1 MDSPSKE
8 RLVGAIIFVVL
19 IVLLV
24 PEILSGP
31 HHFASATA
39 QGSSPAST
47 ARTYIIDLGNPVK
60 PAAVPAGETKPPPLP
75 APPALTATSA
85 GTALTPASAPVA
97 TSATPPP
104 AVDKPAAP
112 PSAVSGRAPAAT
124 TQTPA
129 ATPASSATTA
139 PVAATGKEA
148 WGVQLGS
155 FSSAVNAERLAK
167 TLRGKGYRAFVSP
180 IGTGKHVLHRVRVGP
195 EPTRDAAEGLIA
207 RLKRDGQSAAVV
219 TFP

>member
-1 MDSPSKE
+1 MDTPSKE

-31 HHFASATA
+31 HHLASTTA
-39 QGSSPAST
+39 PGSSPASV

-60 PAAVPAGETKPPPLP
+60 PSAVPAGETKPPPLP
-75 APPALTATSA
+75 APPALAATST
-85 GTALTPASAPVA
+85 GTALTPAGAPVA
-97 TSATPPP
+97 AP
-104 AVDKPAAP
+104 AAPAPVMDKPATPA
-112 PSAVSGRAPAAT
+112 SAVSGRAPAAVA
-124 TQTPA
+124 QTPA
-129 ATPASSATTA
+129 ATPAPAVTTGPA
-139 PVAATGKEA
+139 AATGKEA

-155 FSSAVNAERLAK
+155 FSSAANAERLAR

-180 IGTGKHVLHRVRVGP
+180 IGTGTHLLHRVRVGP
-195 EPTRDAAEGLIA
+195 EPTRDAAEGLLA

>member
-1 MDSPSKE
+1 MDTPSKE

-31 HHFASATA
+31 HRLASSAA
-39 QGSSPAST
+39 PGSGDASV

-60 PAAVPAGETKPPPLP
+60 PAVPAGETKPPPLP
-75 APPALTATSA
+75 APPVPAAA
-85 GTALTPASAPVA
+85 GTGATVTPASAPVVTPA
-97 TSATPPP
+97 APPP
-104 AVDKPAAP
+104 VVDKPAAT
-112 PSAVSGRAPAAT
+112 PSVVSAGAPAAAA
-124 TQTPA
+124 QTPA
-129 ATPASSATTA
+129 ATAA
-139 PVAATGKEA
+139 PVAATGPAATTGKET

-155 FSSAVNAERLAK
+155 FSSAANAERLAK

-180 IGTGKHVLHRVRVGP
+180 IGTGTHVLHRVRVGP

-207 RLKRDGQSAAVV
+207 RLKRDGQNAAVV